1 MNKLDNNLAEII
13 WENAYINNGPLNISA
28 YAADDNGLAVL

>member
-13 WENAYINNGPLNISA
+13 WENAMRILIM
-28 YAADDNGLAVL
+28 VR